1 MPIENA
7 ESAIDGFTSPF
18 AAARASGKVK
28 NVHIEADKDG
38 RAALADIFG
47 VVSVESA
54 VADLEVTLWRKEG
67 LRVRGRVSA
76 RLTQACIVTLEPM
89 SASVDEEVDMTFL
102 PEGSRQIKRDFSEDG
117 ALLVDP
123 DGPDAPEVFTGGEID
138 LATIAIEAIA
148 LGIDPYP
155 RKEGVGFEPPA
166 EEEEAVV
173 EPDDAKESPFAAL
186 KDWKP
191 KP

>member
-28 NVHIEADKDG
+28 HVHIEADAAG
-38 RAALADIFG
+38 RAALADVFD

-76 RLTQACIVTLEPM
+76 RLTQACSVTLEPI
-89 SASVDEEVDMTFL
+89 AARVDEEVDMTFL

-123 DGPDAPEVFTGGEID
+123 DGPDAPEVFAGGEID
-138 LATIAIEAIA
+138 LAAVAIEAIA

-155 RKEGVGFEPPA
+155 RKEGVGFEPSQ
-166 EEEEAVV
+166 EEEEVPA
-173 EPDDAKESPFAAL
+173 EDEDIKESPFAAL
-186 KDWKP
+186 KDWKREP
-191 KP
+191 